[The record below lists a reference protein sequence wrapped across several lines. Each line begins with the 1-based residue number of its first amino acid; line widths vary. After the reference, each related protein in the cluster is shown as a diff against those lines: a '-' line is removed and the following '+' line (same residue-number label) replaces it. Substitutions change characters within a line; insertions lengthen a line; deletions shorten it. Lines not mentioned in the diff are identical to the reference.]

1 MIYNETNA
9 DQGPEQLIPGIA
21 QECFWDWDLLDD
33 RVYMSRHYCEQ
44 AGHIRSEVAFAS
56 SYLKTIIHP
65 DDQQKFFH
73 AVSALSRGQEE
84 AASIEYRM
92 VTGNGSIR
100 WISYRLVSIEHDENG
115 RVSRIVGSVFDV
127 TERKE
132 MEERLSR
139 MDRSLLTISNCSQ
152 ALLHATSETG
162 LLNDICRIVV
172 ELGGYRMAWVGY
184 AQDDEEKSVRPV
196 AQAGFEEG
204 YLETLRLS
212 WADVDRGRGP
222 AGMAIRSGR
231 IYAIRSMQTDP
242 GFTPWRTE
250 ALKRGYS
257 SALSLPLKK
266 GDRVFGALTIYSS
279 VHDAFDA
286 EETTLLSSLADNL
299 AYGVS
304 MQQDRKA
311 RESAEDAL
319 RQSEARY
326 RTLFQNRHTVM
337 LIIDPE
343 DGSIVDANPA
353 AVSFYGWE
361 RDELCRMKISQISLL
376 PAEDVETEMQFA
388 PHKQVNTNLFRH
400 RLADETVRDVEVF
413 SGPIT
418 IQGKLLLY
426 SIVNDITERK
436 RSQEQLFEGNKRMH
450 YIMAATNAGLWEVE
464 FGTNTAIWSDEIWR
478 LYGLEP
484 HSCVP
489 SHENW
494 LKSIVQEDRARVERV
509 ASEAK
514 ENGAEFSAMWRVWD
528 VDGKERWLMSKGT
541 PYRDSDGNVSRYV
554 GIVIDITDRKVE
566 EVNKEHL
573 ESRLRNSQRLETIGT
588 LAGGIAHDFNNILMP
603 ILGYAEMG
611 VIGDPSEDALN
622 EYFTEIMR
630 AAERAKNLISQIMTF
645 SRAQEVTRSV
655 MSVQAVV
662 AEALKLLRPS
672 IPTSIR
678 IEQHI
683 DQSCSNILADPSQ
696 IHQVI
701 VNLCTN
707 AFHALERSGEGV
719 IKIELSEVVADR
731 SLIRMFPKMR
741 AGRYVLLKISDTGC
755 GMDEETVERI
765 FEPFYTTKPVNKG
778 SGLGLSM
785 VHGIIIGHRGE
796 IAVESSPGKGTS
808 FHVYLPVVDEQITS
822 QPLDPAPSPGNCS
835 VLFVDD
841 EPGSLKMM
849 TLMMN
854 KLGFRIRALDS
865 PLEALELFRQDP
877 SQYDLVIT
885 DLTMPEMQGVDFAEE
900 LHKINPRLPIILMT
914 GYGKD
919 IDYIKPVQ
927 HYGISRI
934 LKKPVKMSRL
944 SSTINELL
952 SGDP

>member
-1 MIYNETNA
+1 MIHNDTSA
-9 DQGPEQLIPGIA
+9 DQGLEQLIPGIA
-21 QECFWDWDLLDD
+21 QECFWDWDLLND

-44 AGHIRSEVAFAS
+44 VSHKGDKVAFAPS
-56 SYLKTIIHP
+56 SLKTIIHP

-73 AVSALSRGQEE
+73 AFSSCSLDQD
-84 AASIEYRM
+84 AAATIEYRM
-92 VTGNGSIR
+92 VTTNGSIR
-100 WISYRLVSIEHDENG
+100 WIAYRRESVERAEDGS
-115 RVSRIVGSVFDV
+115 VSRIVGSVFDI
-127 TERKE
+127 TDRKE
-132 MEERLSR
+132 MEGRLSQ
-139 MDRSLLTISNCSQ
+139 MNRSLLTISNCSQ
-152 ALLHATSETG
+152 ALLHATNEIE

-172 ELGGYRMAWVGY
+172 EIGGYRMAWVGF

-196 AQAGFEEG
+196 AQAGFEDG
-204 YLETLRLS
+204 YLETLRIS

-222 AGMAIRSGR
+222 TGTAIRSGR
-231 IYAIRSMQTDP
+231 YFSIRSMLTDP
-242 GFTPWRTE
+242 VFTPWRTE
-250 ALKRGYS
+250 AIKRGYS
-257 SALSLPLKK
+257 SALGLPLKK
-266 GDRVFGALTIYSS
+266 DDKVFGALTIYSS
-279 VHDAFDA
+279 VHDAFDD
-286 EETTLLSSLADNL
+286 EETKLLGSLADNL
-299 AYGVS
+299 AYGIT
-304 MQQDRKA
+304 MLRNRKA
-311 RESAEDAL
+311 QESAEEAL

-326 RTLFQNRHTVM
+326 RSLFQNRHTVM

-361 RDELCRMKISQISLL
+361 QDELCTMKISQINL
-376 PAEDVETEMQFA
+376 PPVEDVAVEMNA
-388 PHKQVNTNLFRH
+388 DHDSRGNTSLYRH
-400 RLADETVRDVEVF
+400 RLSDGSVRDVEVF

-418 IQGKLLLY
+418 IQGKSHLY

-436 RSQEQLFEGNKRMH
+436 
-450 YIMAATNAGLWEVE
+450 
-464 FGTNTAIWSDEIWR
+464 
-478 LYGLEP
+478 
-484 HSCVP
+484 
-489 SHENW
+489 
-494 LKSIVQEDRARVERV
+494 
-509 ASEAK
+509 EA
-514 ENGAEFSAMWRVWD
+514 
-528 VDGKERWLMSKGT
+528 
-541 PYRDSDGNVSRYV
+541 
-554 GIVIDITDRKVE
+554 E
-566 EVNKEHL
+566 ENKEHL
-573 ESRLRNSQRLETIGT
+573 ESRLRNSHRLETIGT

-672 IPTSIR
+672 IPTSIK

-683 DQSCSNILADPSQ
+683 DQTCSNILADPSQ

-707 AFHALERSGEGV
+707 AFHAMEKSGDGV
-719 IKIELSEVVADR
+719 IKIELSEVVAD
-731 SLIRMFPKMR
+731 SNLIRMFPKMK
-741 AGRYVLLKISDTGC
+741 AGRYVLLNISDTGS
-755 GMDEETVERI
+755 GMDQDTVERI

-778 SGLGLSM
+778 TGLGLSM

-796 IAVESSPGKGTS
+796 IAVESTPGKGTS
-808 FHVYLPVVDEQITS
+808 FHVYLPVIEEQVTS
-822 QPLDPAPSPGNCS
+822 QVLDPAPSPGNCS

-865 PLEALELFRQDP
+865 PLEALELYRQDP

-885 DLTMPEMQGVDFAEE
+885 DLTMPEMKGVDFAEE

-934 LKKPVKMSRL
+934 LKKPVKMGRL

-952 SGDP
+952 SGDL

>member
-1 MIYNETNA
+1 MIHNDTSA
-9 DQGPEQLIPGIA
+9 DQGLEQLIPGIA
-21 QECFWDWDLLDD
+21 QECFWDWDLLND

-44 AGHIRSEVAFAS
+44 AGNKRSKVAFVPS
-56 SYLKTIIHP
+56 SLKTIIHP

-73 AVSALSRGQEE
+73 VFSAVSPDQEE
-84 AASIEYRM
+84 SAAIEFRM
-92 VTGNGSIR
+92 VTTNGSIR
-100 WISYRLVSIEHDENG
+100 WIAYRRESVERAEDGS
-115 RVSRIVGSVFDV
+115 VSRIVGSVFDI

-132 MEERLSR
+132 MEGRLSR
-139 MDRSLLTISNCSQ
+139 MDRSLLMISNCSR
-152 ALLHATSETG
+152 ALLYATNETE

-172 ELGGYRMAWVGY
+172 EIGGYRMAWVGF

-196 AQAGFEEG
+196 AQAGFEDG

-222 AGMAIRSGR
+222 TGMAIRSGQFFS
-231 IYAIRSMQTDP
+231 IHSMLTDP

-250 ALKRGYS
+250 AIKRGYS
-257 SALSLPLKK
+257 SALGLPLKN
-266 GDRVFGALTIYSS
+266 GDKVFGALTIYSS

-286 EETTLLSSLADNL
+286 EETKLLGSLADNL
-299 AYGVS
+299 AYGIS
-304 MQQDRKA
+304 MLQNRKA

-326 RTLFQNRHTVM
+326 RSLFQNRHTVM

-361 RDELCRMKISQISLL
+361 QDELCTMKISQINFQ
-376 PAEDVETEMQFA
+376 PVEDVADEMNVDHNSRA
-388 PHKQVNTNLFRH
+388 NNSLYRH
-400 RLADETVRDVEVF
+400 RLSDGSVRDVEVL

-436 RSQEQLFEGNKRMH
+436 
-450 YIMAATNAGLWEVE
+450 
-464 FGTNTAIWSDEIWR
+464 
-478 LYGLEP
+478 
-484 HSCVP
+484 
-489 SHENW
+489 
-494 LKSIVQEDRARVERV
+494 
-509 ASEAK
+509 EA
-514 ENGAEFSAMWRVWD
+514 
-528 VDGKERWLMSKGT
+528 
-541 PYRDSDGNVSRYV
+541 
-554 GIVIDITDRKVE
+554 E
-566 EVNKEHL
+566 ENKEHL
-573 ESRLRNSQRLETIGT
+573 ESRLRNSHRLETIGT

-655 MSVQAVV
+655 MSVQAVL

-672 IPTSIR
+672 IPASIK
-678 IEQHI
+678 IEQNI
-683 DQSCSNILADPSQ
+683 DQTCSNILADPSQ

-707 AFHALERSGEGV
+707 AFHAMEKSGEGV
-719 IKIELSEVVADR
+719 IKIELSEVIAD
-731 SLIRMFPKMR
+731 SNLIRMFPKMK
-741 AGRYVLLKISDTGC
+741 AGRYVLLNISDTGY
-755 GMDEETVERI
+755 GMDQDTVERI

-778 SGLGLSM
+778 TGLGLSM

-796 IAVESSPGKGTS
+796 IAVESTPGKGTS
-808 FHVYLPVVDEQITS
+808 FHVYLPVVDEQVTS
-822 QPLDPAPSPGNCS
+822 QVLDPAPSPGNCS

-865 PLEALELFRQDP
+865 PLEALELYRQDP

-885 DLTMPEMQGVDFAEE
+885 DLTMPEMKGVDFAEE

-934 LKKPVKMSRL
+934 LKKPVKMGRL

-952 SGDP
+952 SGDI